1 MMKNKRLKRWLTQMG
16 GLATAA
22 LLTLCNAS
30 YSMAQSAEDKACGML
45 KFVDFS
51 QLENGDAATS
61 ITSATYVRDQSLSEQ
76 DQLMTYKYSILM
88 AAPVDRH
95 VEKLPAH
102 CNVEGYISPTIRFQ
116 IRLPAQENWN
126 QRFLL
131 SACDGFCGAVQTHRT
146 MAGLVRNYAT
156 LTHDGGHSG
165 IGFDGKWAKSN
176 LQGKIDFA
184 YRANHVLA
192 VAAKAI
198 IASYYGES
206 EEYSIIA
213 GCSKGGQAGVM
224 AAQRY
229 PQDFDGVIAR
239 GPTINYTKV
248 NLINCMDN
256 AKAVLDE
263 NDMPIMDASYAGF
276 IHDSA
281 VAACDALDGV
291 TDGVIDDPRRCE
303 FDPKSLSC
311 EVNDHEKCLTEAQV
325 DTVTQLYAASYDSQG
340 NELYGGLP
348 IGSEIEWP
356 WWVMPI
362 PGSPMKPVHYYA
374 ATEYMKYVAYPNE
387 SGIDNWRDFSY
398 EQEKARLTEI
408 TPLMDA
414 DNPDLREFRDSGGKM
429 IVLHG
434 WSDAAIPAHA
444 SIKWYED
451 VMQFMGGVEA
461 TQDFAQMYL
470 LPGVTHCGY
479 DATGPNVMDGMAV
492 LEKWMA
498 EKQAPEYI
506 VATKKDA
513 KDMAVMRTKP
523 IYPYPMQATYK
534 GSGDISKASSYRLKQ
549 PQAD

>member
-1 MMKNKRLKRWLTQMG
+1 MKYFLLAWQLLFKQGYLII
-16 GLATAA
+16 ATA
-22 LLTLCNAS
+22 LLISPL
-30 YSMAQSAEDKACGML
+30 AQAQTAADKACGML
-45 KFVDFS
+45 RFMDFS

-61 ITSATYVRDQSLSEQ
+61 ITSANLVRGETLTEQ

-95 VEKLPAH
+95 VTKLPDH

-116 IRLPAQENWN
+116 IRLPIANEWN
-126 QRFLL
+126 ERFLL
-131 SACDGFCGAVQTHRT
+131 SACDGFCGSVQTHRT
-146 MAGLVRNYAT
+146 MAGLVRQYAT

-192 VAAKAI
+192 VAGKAI
-198 IASYYGES
+198 IESFYGRRP
-206 EEYSIIA
+206 EYSIIA

-229 PQDFDGVIAR
+229 PNDFDGVIAR

-256 AKAVLDE
+256 AKAILDDKDE
-263 NDMPIMDASYAGF
+263 PIMDASFAAF
-276 IHDSA
+276 IHESA
-281 VAACDALDGV
+281 VQACDDIDGV
-291 TDGVIDDPRRCE
+291 KDGVIDDPRLCE
-303 FDPKSLSC
+303 FDPKVLSC
-311 EVNDHEKCLTEAQV
+311 DVSDNEKCLNEAQV
-325 DTVTQLYAASYDSQG
+325 NAVQQLYAPSYDSQG

-348 IGSEIEWP
+348 VGSEIEWP
-356 WWVMPI
+356 WWVMPL

-374 ATEYMKYVAYPNE
+374 ATEYMKYVAYPNGP
-387 SGIDNWRDFSY
+387 GIDNWRDFSY
-398 EQEKARLTEI
+398 EKEKERLIEL
-408 TPLMDA
+408 TPLFDA
-414 DNPDLREFRDSGGKM
+414 DNPDLREFRDRGGKM

-444 SIKWYED
+444 SIKWYQD
-451 VMQFMGGVEA
+451 VMAFMGGVEA

-479 DATGPNVMDGMAV
+479 DATGPNVMDAMAT
-492 LEKWMA
+492 LEQWMA
-498 EKQAPEYI
+498 EQKAPEFI
-506 VATKKDA
+506 VAAKKDD
-513 KDMAVMRTKP
+513 KDMEVLRTKP
-523 IYPYPMQATYK
+523 IYPYPLQTSYS
-534 GSGDISKASSYRLKQ
+534 GTGDINQAQSYSAKL
-549 PQAD
+549 P